1 MNDRERLKVD
11 TKPFKL
17 RIESEPYAKFLGRKY
32 SVVLDVFDVKRKKEL
47 YLSLDAQSLS
57 QPLYELSVT
66 EGLLRDL
73 EIWVVK
79 SPDDEFGVY
88 SIWSKNVCI
97 YVGQAKHQ
105 SLQSRLRQHYNGSH
119 NGKLNAWIKSS
130 HPLWF
135 CVEPTKNIQAIDA
148 KERNRIKKY
157 APLTNKLLLKKEY
170 QYGHY
175 SSSF

>member
-79 SPDDEFGVY
+79 QSDE
-88 SIWSKNVCI
+88 
-97 YVGQAKHQ
+97 
-105 SLQSRLRQHYNGSH
+105 
-119 NGKLNAWIKSS
+119 
-130 HPLWF
+130 
-135 CVEPTKNIQAIDA
+135 
-148 KERNRIKKY
+148 KY
-157 APLTNKLLLKKEY
+157 AKYEVTLA
-170 QYGHY
+170 
-175 SSSF
+175 